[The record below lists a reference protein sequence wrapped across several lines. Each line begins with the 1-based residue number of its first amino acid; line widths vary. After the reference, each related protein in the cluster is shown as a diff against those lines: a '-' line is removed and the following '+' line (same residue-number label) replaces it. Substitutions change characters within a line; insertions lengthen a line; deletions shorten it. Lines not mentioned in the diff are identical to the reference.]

1 MKKYLIPFTLTKR
14 NVIDV
19 DLIYRHALK
28 YIVQKNYDYEVP
40 MFSLKRFSL
49 RNSDIQKVDKFIDLE
64 IKRLIQEGQPIK
76 ITSILYNYFK
86 IFNIILR
93 QQNI

>member
-1 MKKYLIPFTLTKR
+1 MKKYLIPFTPTKR

-28 YIVQKNYDYEVP
+28 YIVQENYGYEVP
-40 MFSLKRFSL
+40 MFSLKRFRL
-49 RNSDIQKVDKFIDLE
+49 RNSDIQQVDEFIDFE
-64 IKRLIQEGQPIK
+64 IKRLIQEGHPIK

-86 IFNIILR
+86 IFKISQI
-93 QQNI
+93 